1 MCLIKLPKAIH
12 GGKVPCMLPPPGT
25 TGQPATGEEQID
37 KYHGAQ
43 CWVAGWGHTFYNGQS
58 SDTPRSVGVNLL
70 KNDYCIKHTLYP
82 DTGDLFSLQD
92 DVFCAGIPHDT
103 TTKKNSQG
111 YHVTRAGADSCKGD
125 SGGPLVCDIDG
136 TLTLMGIVSK
146 GRMCN
151 KEGFPGIYTNIQVF
165 RTWLDESKLLIYIH

>member
-12 GGKVPCMLPPPGT
+12 GGRVPCMLPPPG
-25 TGQPATGEEQID
+25 ADETGESQID

-92 DVFCAGIPHDT
+92 DVFCAGIPHNT
-103 TTKKNSQG
+103 KTKKNSQG
-111 YHVTRAGADSCKGD
+111 NHV
-125 SGGPLVCDIDG
+125 
-136 TLTLMGIVSK
+136 
-146 GRMCN
+146 
-151 KEGFPGIYTNIQVF
+151 
-165 RTWLDESKLLIYIH
+165 IH